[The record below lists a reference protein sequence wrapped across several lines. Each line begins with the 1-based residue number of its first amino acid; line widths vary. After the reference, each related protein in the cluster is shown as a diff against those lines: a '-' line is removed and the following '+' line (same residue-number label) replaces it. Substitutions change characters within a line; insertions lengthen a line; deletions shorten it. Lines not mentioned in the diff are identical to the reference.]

1 VIDLSLF
8 VVGLLIFIA
17 LGAVVVT
24 GFVYYRR
31 NVKAGAE
38 DTDPDKFTQ

>member
-1 VIDLSLF
+1 VIDLTLF
-8 VVGLLIFIA
+8 VIGLLIFIA

-31 NVKAGAE
+31 NTKPGAE
-38 DTDPDKFTQ
+38 NTDPDKFTQ